1 MGVAYRN
8 EAKKCAVMR
17 VGKRRGFA
25 ATVGECIRSS
35 SSNMLNLN
43 MCEVLVVG
51 RYLISKYVLLV
62 IEDFSF
68 LLCGECLECVVSHVW
83 KKKKRIEWRGS

>member
-1 MGVAYRN
+1 M
-8 EAKKCAVMR
+8 
-17 VGKRRGFA
+17 
-25 ATVGECIRSS
+25 RSS
-35 SSNMLNLN
+35 SMLNLN

-68 LLCGECLECVVSHVW
+68 LLCDDVLSVLSLTSG
-83 KKKKRIEWRGS
+83 KKRIEWRGS

>member
-1 MGVAYRN
+1 VCGN
-8 EAKKCAVMR
+8 EG
-17 VGKRRGFA
+17 GKAEGF

-35 SSNMLNLN
+35 SMLNLN

-68 LLCGECLECVVSHVW
+68 LLCGDVLSVLSLTSGKELSGEGHR
-83 KKKKRIEWRGS
+83 KRKG